1 MAKKNHKSCSK
12 TSALKAA
19 GKNAQQKQQKS
30 VTSVVTAAG
39 KDAAEDAPTPTT
51 NCPRNLL
58 VTDATQPFTFSF
70 TGRFGIFTSL
80 TVNQTPDDDTWPGGS
95 LWDAGVL
102 LAQLFV
108 ALALAPPA
116 GGDNGSCAV
125 TTTTTTRNAEGK
137 AKNTNRIVTLP
148 TRVSEVM
155 SSRIK
160 SMQDTAILLELG
172 CGVGLTGLVAAAAIG
187 AKCTLLTDLPVVID
201 RVTEPNVV
209 RNTSTTSGS
218 GSSSNS
224 SSTAAVAVRPR
235 TINKG
240 KGVVMATPLC
250 WGDEAD
256 EAAVA
261 SLLESLAA
269 AISTTKAQP
278 RRKKKGQAPAPA
290 EHSTSSSRQ
299 PGMPDVILI
308 GDVAYQQTP
317 GAASHFEDLLSTM
330 LKFVHDDTI
339 VVFGTR
345 IRMPASVDLLE
356 LFLQHFDELVSPPL
370 RADEIDSSLSGVKHN
385 MAIHFLQRKKKNT
398 GTSNEPKEMAP
409 FLPLHAALA

>member
-1 MAKKNHKSCSK
+1 MAKRNKSSK
-12 TSALKAA
+12 SAQKP
-19 GKNAQQKQQKS
+19 GNAQQKQQKS
-30 VTSVVTAAG
+30 VTSVTTGNDAG
-39 KDAAEDAPTPTT
+39 DAPTI

-102 LAQLFV
+102 LSQLIV
-108 ALALAPPA
+108 ALALT
-116 GGDNGSCAV
+116 DNGGSCTV
-125 TTTTTTRNAEGK
+125 TTTTRNVEGK
-137 AKNTNRIVTLP
+137 AKSTNRIVTLP

-160 SMQDTAILLELG
+160 SMQDTAILMELG

-201 RVTEPNVV
+201 RVTEPNVAL
-209 RNTSTTSGS
+209 NTSTTSGS

-224 SSTAAVAVRPR
+224 STVAAVRPR

-240 KGVVMATPLC
+240 KGAVMATPLC
-250 WGDEAD
+250 WGNEAD
-256 EAAVA
+256 EVAAA
-261 SLLESLAA
+261 LLLLESLAA
-269 AISTTKAQP
+269 AIPNNKAQS
-278 RRKKKGQAPAPA
+278 RRKKKGAAPA
-290 EHSTSSSRQ
+290 EHSTCSSH
-299 PGMPDVILI
+299 PAGMPDVILI

-317 GAASHFEDLLSTM
+317 GAASHFEDLLSTL

-345 IRMPASVDLLE
+345 IRMPASVDLLD

-370 RADEIDSSLSGVKHN
+370 RADEIDSSLNGIKHN
-385 MAIHFLQRKKKNT
+385 MAIHFLQRKKNIK
-398 GTSNEPKEMAP
+398 TSNEQKETTP
-409 FLPLHAALA
+409 FLPVHAALA

>member
-1 MAKKNHKSCSK
+1 MAKKNKSSNK
-12 TSALKAA
+12 SALKA
-19 GKNAQQKQQKS
+19 GNAQQKQQKS
-30 VTSVVTAAG
+30 VTSVTAG
-39 KDAAEDAPTPTT
+39 KDAEDPTTT

-70 TGRFGIFTSL
+70 TGRFGIFKSI

-102 LAQLFV
+102 LSQLFV
-108 ALALAPPA
+108 ALALA
-116 GGDNGSCAV
+116 GDGGSCTV
-125 TTTTTTRNAEGK
+125 TTTTRNVEGK
-137 AKNTNRIVTLP
+137 AKSTNRIVTLP

-160 SMQDTAILLELG
+160 SMQDTAVLMELG

-209 RNTSTTSGS
+209 QNTSTTSGS
-218 GSSSNS
+218 GSSSSS
-224 SSTAAVAVRPR
+224 SSTTAVAMVRPR
-235 TINKG
+235 TISKG
-240 KGVVMATPLC
+240 KGAVMATPLS
-250 WGDEAD
+250 WGNEAD
-256 EAAVA
+256 EVAVA
-261 SLLESLAA
+261 SLLDSLAA
-269 AISTTKAQP
+269 AMPANKAQS
-278 RRKKKGQAPAPA
+278 RRKKKGAASAA
-290 EHSTSSSRQ
+290 EQSASSSQ
-299 PGMPDVILI
+299 LAGMPDVILI

-317 GAASHFEDLLSTM
+317 GAASHFEDLLSTL

-370 RADEIDSSLSGVKHN
+370 RADEIDSSLAGVKHN
-385 MAIHFLQRKKKNT
+385 MAIHFLQRKKNT
-398 GTSNEPKEMAP
+398 GTTNEQKETTP
-409 FLPLHAALA
+409 FLRVHAALA

>member
-1 MAKKNHKSCSK
+1 MAKKNKSSK
-12 TSALKAA
+12 YVPKP
-19 GKNAQQKQQKS
+19 GNAQYQQQKS
-30 VTSVVTAAG
+30 ETSTTTVG
-39 KDAAEDAPTPTT
+39 KDAEDAPST

-70 TGRFGIFTSL
+70 KGRFGIFTSL

-102 LAQLFV
+102 LSQLFV
-108 ALALAPPA
+108 ALALAEN
-116 GGDNGSCAV
+116 GGSCTV
-125 TTTTTTRNAEGK
+125 TTTTRTVEGK
-137 AKNTNRIVTLP
+137 AKSTNRIVTLP

-155 SSRIK
+155 SSKIK

-209 RNTSTTSGS
+209 QNSNTASGS
-218 GSSSNS
+218 GSSS
-224 SSTAAVAVRPR
+224 TTTTVVAAVAAVRPR

-240 KGVVMATPLC
+240 KGAVVAAPLW
-250 WGDEAD
+250 WGNEAD
-256 EAAVA
+256 EVAVA
-261 SLLESLAA
+261 SLLKSLAA
-269 AISTTKAQP
+269 AIPANKAQS
-278 RRKKKGQAPAPA
+278 RRKKKGAASVEQ
-290 EHSTSSSRQ
+290 STSSNRQ
-299 PGMPDVILI
+299 PGLPDVILI

-317 GAASHFEDLLSTM
+317 GAASHFEDLLSTL

-370 RADEIDSSLSGVKHN
+370 RADEIDSSLAGVKHN
-385 MAIHFLQRKKKNT
+385 MAIHFLQRKKNT
-398 GTSNEPKEMAP
+398 DTANEQKKKTPILAV
-409 FLPLHAALA
+409 HAALA